1 MSSLVL
7 KSYDDSNLQSVPEDS
22 VVKDDTV
29 VKSCFLP
36 RDVQEEIISRSRSK
50 KSPIIIH
57 WSSLFFCALR
67 TTCPECIENSGRC
80 CKIGEGKWREVIRR
94 RKSGIVRHINSEVWL
109 VFEFDVG
116 EGGGFKNIIK
126 NADDGDK
133 MKRSM
138 SSSSFSRP
146 PSLPPDIRKRR
157 RTFPQS
163 RSSPVLPRKSRQRRA
178 ASYVTSTVLE
188 AARKVREE
196 CGLVSSEC
204 GIVFSSSRG
213 M

>member
-1 MSSLVL
+1 MSSLLL
-7 KSYDDSNLQSVPEDS
+7 KSHDDSTLQSVPEDS
-22 VVKDDTV
+22 VVKDNTV

-57 WSSLFFCALR
+57 WSSLFFCVLR

-80 CKIGEGKWREVIRR
+80 CKIVEGKWREVIRR

-138 SSSSFSRP
+138 SSSSLSRSPSP
-146 PSLPPDIRKRR
+146 PPPDIRKRR
-157 RTFPQS
+157 RTFPLS
-163 RSSPVLPRKSRQRRA
+163 SSSPPKSRQRRKA
-178 ASYVTSTVLE
+178 NHSNSTVIE
-188 AARKVREE
+188 IARKVREE
-196 CGLVSSEC
+196 IGMEK
-204 GIVFSSSRG
+204 GKIGNKRFSI
-213 M
+213 